1 MSEGVYE
8 ADPAGLRRSI
18 EGMKRLPEMA
28 KKLGTDF
35 RQEENSYTEWPGW
48 TDDFARSARPQYDDN
63 NEYCLRISTA
73 LHSAL
78 DALVSATLANLD
90 NIEGTQSDATERID
104 EHKRKTDTALS
115 AYDSGYASDSVG
127 GGKH

>member
-1 MSEGVYE
+1 MSGVYE
-8 ADPAGLRRSI
+8 ADPAGLRRGI
-18 EGMKRLPEMA
+18 EGMKQLPAMA

-35 RQEENSYTEWPGW
+35 RQEENAYTEWPGW
-48 TDDFARSARPQYDDN
+48 TDDYARSARPQYDDS

-73 LHSAL
+73 LYGAL

-90 NIEGTQSDATERID
+90 NIEGTQSDAEDRIQ
-104 EHKRKTDTALS
+104 EHKVKTDEALS
-115 AYDSGYASDSVG
+115 GYESEYNG